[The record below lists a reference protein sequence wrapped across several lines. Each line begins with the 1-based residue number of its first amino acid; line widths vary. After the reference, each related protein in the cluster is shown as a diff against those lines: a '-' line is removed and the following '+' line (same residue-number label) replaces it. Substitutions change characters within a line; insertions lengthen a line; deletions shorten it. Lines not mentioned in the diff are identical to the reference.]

1 MLAHQNCE
9 WGSPHEFLSSP
20 TKIPRLHREE
30 SLTQYFVVGPRNLS
44 PKRILRSIVVTNN
57 ILMVS
62 HCPLN
67 TLLVPQPSIES
78 SQDSAQLHFQAFF
91 SHILLEDL
99 LLPIK
104 WGGNTFLIMLLKG
117 LEMRCTPIRCAL
129 WGSIDSIHG
138 RCPMNSHQNEGRNN
152 EVTCFKM
159 NE

>member
-1 MLAHQNCE
+1 MSFSPPPQRYR
-9 WGSPHEFLSSP
+9 GS
-20 TKIPRLHREE
+20 TVK

-44 PKRILRSIVVTNN
+44 PKRILRSIVVKSN

-67 TLLVPQPSIES
+67 TVLVPEPSIES
-78 SQDSAQLHFQAFF
+78 SQDSAQLHFQVFF

-104 WGGNTFLIMLLKG
+104 WGDDTSLIMLLKG
-117 LEMRCTPIRCAL
+117 LEIRCTPIWCAL
-129 WGSIDSIHG
+129 WGSIDSVHG
-138 RCPMNSHQNEGRNN
+138 RCPMNSRQNEGRNN